1 MKIFD
6 SFVVQLMSLRKTC
19 IGYAKNTLRA
29 RAPMATPPNL
39 LSPKLVSET
48 ILGQIS
54 CGKTLDR
61 SQNPRNDG
69 LIKIIGL
76 ETGADT
82 HKP

>member
-1 MKIFD
+1 
-6 SFVVQLMSLRKTC
+6 MSLRKTVHR
-19 IGYAKNTLRA
+19 YAKNTLRA
-29 RAPMATPPNL
+29 GAPMATPPHL
-39 LSPKLVSET
+39 LSPKIESES

-61 SQNPRNDG
+61 SQQPRKDG